1 MQEGGTEEWEAV
13 KRIAIK
19 AKSPSQGL
27 SAMQAMGASKDLSLA
42 EATFQFIMTE
52 ARDQDTFYYAGGL
65 MRNPATRRFLAT
77 KFKENFPAV
86 SRRVI
91 VPVMQK
97 TYIGVCSSRNVMR
110 GISDSFAGPR
120 CVLSGRVV
128 AGNSILIVHRP
139 PSAGSRLTR
148 TTRRLLHSLR

>member
-1 MQEGGTEEWEAV
+1 
-13 KRIAIK
+13 
-19 AKSPSQGL
+19 
-27 SAMQAMGASKDLSLA
+27 MQAMGASKDLKLA

-91 VPVMQK
+91 MLVSTVQQ
-97 TYIGVCSSRNVMR
+97 THFGDCSSRNVMR
-110 GISDSFAGPR
+110 ATSGSFAGPR
-120 CVLSGRVV
+120 CVLSGVLWPATQSQSCTDLFRR
-128 AGNSILIVHRP
+128 ALI
-139 PSAGSRLTR
+139 
-148 TTRRLLHSLR
+148 

>member
-1 MQEGGTEEWEAV
+1 MQEGGKEEWEAV
-13 KRIAIK
+13 KRIAIR

-86 SRRVI
+86 SHRKI
-91 VPVMQK
+91 ALVPVVQQ
-97 TYIGVCSSRNVMR
+97 T
-110 GISDSFAGPR
+110 
-120 CVLSGRVV
+120 
-128 AGNSILIVHRP
+128 HW
-139 PSAGSRLTR
+139 
-148 TTRRLLHSLR
+148 